1 MRGNRQAGKTWFFT
15 FTDVTLSSS
24 LKCEHERIHF
34 WWIISDGKSWCSCW
48 LFMTFRENTLLLRL
62 LIKTCQKLWG
72 CCALFFYLPSV
83 LYAIV
88 LLYSVSLCQQF
99 QQFFVFIWSEFRSVS
114 EFIFLNFHSFQGR
127 QLTSLVFFQPFPVT
141 NKPKHDDTE
150 AKWALFAHQ

>member
-34 WWIISDGKSWCSCW
+34 WWIISDGKSRCSCW

-88 LLYSVSLCQQF
+88 LLYSVSLPTVSAVFCFHLIRIQVSF
-99 QQFFVFIWSEFRSVS
+99 WIYIFKFPFFPGTTAYVTGILSA
-114 EFIFLNFHSFQGR
+114 
-127 QLTSLVFFQPFPVT
+127 FPRDKQT
-141 NKPKHDDTE
+141 QTWWHRG
-150 AKWALFAHQ
+150 